1 MNMMKEENTARQ
13 RSFINSLRCF
23 LDKKPKDLSH
33 YERLREHIHAY
44 PELSDCEAK
53 TANLVAKRLS
63 GMQNFAVH
71 ERIGGRG
78 LAAVCKNG
86 PGPIVML
93 RADMDAL
100 PILEQTNLPFASKA
114 RQKDRDG
121 IEHPVM
127 HACGHDLHIVALL
140 AAAELF
146 ASNLSS
152 WCGTLILVFQP
163 AEEKGSGSNA
173 MLEDGLY
180 GKVPVPDVVLGQHVT
195 AGRAGHVGTRC
206 GQILS
211 ASDSFKITFHG
222 RGAHGSAPELSI
234 DPIVMAASTILR
246 LQTILSR
253 EISSR
258 KDFAVVT
265 VGSIHAG
272 TSENIIPDTAEI
284 KINIRTS
291 KSDIREKVLAAV
303 RRIVKAECEASG
315 AQEEATFEP
324 ISRFPPTINDEH
336 TTEKLKSTFTALF
349 GDDFDPNIPP
359 NNASEDFSNLAT
371 AVDKPYAFWF
381 WGGTDPDEYDRMK
394 AAGQPIPGNHSPF
407 FKVATQPTLTIGI
420 DAILAAAMTFLDKGE
435 DW

>member
-1 MNMMKEENTARQ
+1 MRKERNFARQ
-13 RSFINSLRCF
+13 RSFIDSLHCF
-23 LDKKPKDLSH
+23 LDKKHEDLGH
-33 YERLREHIHAY
+33 YERLREQIHAY
-44 PELSDCEAK
+44 PDLSDREVT
-53 TANLVAKRLS
+53 TASLVATELWR
-63 GMQNFAVH
+63 MQNYAIY
-71 ERIGGRG
+71 ERIGGCG

-86 PGPIVML
+86 RGPTVML

-100 PILEQTNLPFASKA
+100 PILEQTDLPFASKT

-121 IEHPVM
+121 VVHPVM
-127 HACGHDLHIVALL
+127 HACGHDLHIVALV

-146 ASNLSS
+146 ASNLTS

-163 AEEKGSGSNA
+163 AEETGSGSNA

-180 GKVPVPDVVLGQHVT
+180 KKIPVPDVVLGQHVT
-195 AGRAGHVGTRC
+195 AGRAGQIGTRC

-291 KSDIREKVLAAV
+291 ESEVREKVLAAV

-315 AQEEATFEP
+315 AQKEATIEP

-336 TTEKLKSTFTALF
+336 TTEKLKNTFKALF
-349 GDDFDPNIPP
+349 GDGFDPDIPP

-420 DAILAAAMTFLDKGE
+420 DAISAAAMTFLDKGE